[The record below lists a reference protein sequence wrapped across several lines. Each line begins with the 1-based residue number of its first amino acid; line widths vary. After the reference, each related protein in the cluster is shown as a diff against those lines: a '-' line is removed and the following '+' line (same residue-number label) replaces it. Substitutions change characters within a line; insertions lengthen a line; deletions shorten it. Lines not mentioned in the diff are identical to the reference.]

1 MKKKAHTG
9 EHRTI
14 AANLHLKRNTKGT
27 SNELSLSVLGG
38 LSAQKDEEDAS
49 QGGSGTSPSFTMPHV
64 FSGKSKRAPGA
75 SSKKQPITGAD
86 VAGIAL
92 SISDRRNRSTQ
103 ARDRALA
110 NPEAEIKRRKTARR
124 AWRAVG
130 LAFALAAFAG
140 ASAFA
145 VHVFTAAY
153 EDNQQH
159 KSLLSQGFS
168 ELTSADE
175 VVLAADELVVASF
188 NDLDESKIPDVLGK
202 IPDVDV
208 KLSAAKSFAESAKE
222 GVSGD
227 DEKAADQLAASAEAR
242 KTMLELAETILT
254 EEQAAKQASNLMA
267 SCWENVLSADALL
280 REAAELVT
288 DTNEENTRASQKKCE
303 QARELL
309 TQASSQ
315 FEQAQAL
322 YPADYGPFDDYI
334 AARQQS
340 IAYAIASDEAI
351 YVQDKA
357 TADSNNEKYN
367 ECDAAAAALA
377 AKLPKTTEAPI
388 VAALDESLG
397 DSRQQYMEIRSQA
410 AACDA
415 FLRDYL
421 GIGG

>member
-38 LSAQKDEEDAS
+38 LSVQKDEEDAS
-49 QGGSGTSPSFTMPHV
+49 QGASGASPSFTMPHV

-159 KSLLSQGFS
+159 KSLLSQPRF
-168 ELTSADE
+168 
-175 VVLAADELVVASF
+175 
-188 NDLDESKIPDVLGK
+188 
-202 IPDVDV
+202 
-208 KLSAAKSFAESAKE
+208 
-222 GVSGD
+222 
-227 DEKAADQLAASAEAR
+227 Q
-242 KTMLELAETILT
+242 
-254 EEQAAKQASNLMA
+254 
-267 SCWENVLSADALL
+267 
-280 REAAELVT
+280 
-288 DTNEENTRASQKKCE
+288 
-303 QARELL
+303 
-309 TQASSQ
+309 
-315 FEQAQAL
+315 
-322 YPADYGPFDDYI
+322 
-334 AARQQS
+334 
-340 IAYAIASDEAI
+340 
-351 YVQDKA
+351 
-357 TADSNNEKYN
+357 
-367 ECDAAAAALA
+367 
-377 AKLPKTTEAPI
+377 
-388 VAALDESLG
+388 
-397 DSRQQYMEIRSQA
+397 
-410 AACDA
+410 
-415 FLRDYL
+415 
-421 GIGG
+421 

>member
-49 QGGSGTSPSFTMPHV
+49 QGGSGASPSFTMPHV

-92 SISDRRNRSTQ
+92 SISDRRNRSAQ

-124 AWRAVG
+124 AWRVVG

-168 ELTSADE
+168 ELTSPPM
-175 VVLAADELVVASF
+175 
-188 NDLDESKIPDVLGK
+188 N
-202 IPDVDV
+202 
-208 KLSAAKSFAESAKE
+208 
-222 GVSGD
+222 
-227 DEKAADQLAASAEAR
+227 
-242 KTMLELAETILT
+242 
-254 EEQAAKQASNLMA
+254 
-267 SCWENVLSADALL
+267 WW
-280 REAAELVT
+280 
-288 DTNEENTRASQKKCE
+288 
-303 QARELL
+303 
-309 TQASSQ
+309 
-315 FEQAQAL
+315 
-322 YPADYGPFDDYI
+322 
-334 AARQQS
+334 
-340 IAYAIASDEAI
+340 
-351 YVQDKA
+351 
-357 TADSNNEKYN
+357 
-367 ECDAAAAALA
+367 
-377 AKLPKTTEAPI
+377 
-388 VAALDESLG
+388 
-397 DSRQQYMEIRSQA
+397 
-410 AACDA
+410 
-415 FLRDYL
+415 
-421 GIGG
+421 

>member
-49 QGGSGTSPSFTMPHV
+49 LGGSGTSPSFTMPHV

-92 SISDRRNRSTQ
+92 SISDRRNRSAQ

-175 VVLAADELVVASF
+175 E
-188 NDLDESKIPDVLGK
+188 IG
-202 IPDVDV
+202 
-208 KLSAAKSFAESAKE
+208 
-222 GVSGD
+222 
-227 DEKAADQLAASAEAR
+227 
-242 KTMLELAETILT
+242 
-254 EEQAAKQASNLMA
+254 
-267 SCWENVLSADALL
+267 
-280 REAAELVT
+280 
-288 DTNEENTRASQKKCE
+288 RAH
-303 QARELL
+303 
-309 TQASSQ
+309 
-315 FEQAQAL
+315 
-322 YPADYGPFDDYI
+322 
-334 AARQQS
+334 
-340 IAYAIASDEAI
+340 
-351 YVQDKA
+351 V
-357 TADSNNEKYN
+357 
-367 ECDAAAAALA
+367 
-377 AKLPKTTEAPI
+377 
-388 VAALDESLG
+388 
-397 DSRQQYMEIRSQA
+397 
-410 AACDA
+410 
-415 FLRDYL
+415 
-421 GIGG
+421 

>member
-49 QGGSGTSPSFTMPHV
+49 QGGSGASPSFTMPHV

-188 NDLDESKIPDVLGK
+188 DDLDESKIPDVIGK
-202 IPDVDV
+202 IPDVNV

-242 KTMLELAETILT
+242 KTMLELAEAILT

-288 DTNEENTRASQKKCE
+288 DTNEENTRTSQKKCE

-340 IAYAIASDEAI
+340 IAYAIASD
-351 YVQDKA
+351 
-357 TADSNNEKYN
+357 
-367 ECDAAAAALA
+367 
-377 AKLPKTTEAPI
+377 
-388 VAALDESLG
+388 
-397 DSRQQYMEIRSQA
+397 
-410 AACDA
+410 
-415 FLRDYL
+415 
-421 GIGG
+421 

>member
-38 LSAQKDEEDAS
+38 LSAQKDEEDVS
-49 QGGSGTSPSFTMPHV
+49 LGGSGASPSFTMPHV

-92 SISDRRNRSTQ
+92 SISDRRNRSAQ

-188 NDLDESKIPDVLGK
+188 NDLDESKIPDVIGK

-227 DEKAADQLAASAEAR
+227 DEKAADQLAASAE
-242 KTMLELAETILT
+242 LAETILT

-267 SCWENVLSADALL
+267 SCWENVLGADALL

-303 QARELL
+303 HARELL
-309 TQASSQ
+309 MQASSQ

-322 YPADYGPFDDYI
+322 YPADYGPFNDYI

-367 ECDAAAAALA
+367 ECDAAAAELA

-421 GIGG
+421 GISG

>member
-1 MKKKAHTG
+1 MHS
-9 EHRTI
+9 RTLKPKSN
-14 AANLHLKRNTKGT
+14 AAKLRAA
-27 SNELSLSVLGG
+27 LG
-38 LSAQKDEEDAS
+38 AQWVS
-49 QGGSGTSPSFTMPHV
+49 HS
-64 FSGKSKRAPGA
+64 R
-75 SSKKQPITGAD
+75 
-86 VAGIAL
+86 L
-92 SISDRRNRSTQ
+92 RRL
-103 ARDRALA
+103 RALRRSRCTCSRPRMKTINNTNRCSAKVSA
-110 NPEAEIKRRKTARR
+110 N
-124 AWRAVG
+124 
-130 LAFALAAFAG
+130 F
-140 ASAFA
+140 
-145 VHVFTAAY
+145 
-153 EDNQQH
+153 
-159 KSLLSQGFS
+159 
-168 ELTSADE
+168 TSADE
-175 VVLAADELVVASF
+175 VVLAADELVVDSF

-242 KTMLELAETILT
+242 KTMLELAEAILT

-303 QARELL
+303 QAREFL

-357 TADSNNEKYN
+357 TADSNNESTMNATLPLPNSQPSFPKPQKRPLWRRSTNRSVIRVSNIWKYAPRQPHAMRFFVIISAS
-367 ECDAAAAALA
+367 AADGVYFQTNM
-377 AKLPKTTEAPI
+377 PT
-388 VAALDESLG
+388 S
-397 DSRQQYMEIRSQA
+397 
-410 AACDA
+410 
-415 FLRDYL
+415 
-421 GIGG
+421 

>member
-1 MKKKAHTG
+1 MKKKIHTG

-49 QGGSGTSPSFTMPHV
+49 QGASGASPSFTMPHV

-92 SISDRRNRSTQ
+92 SISDRRNRSAQ

-188 NDLDESKIPDVLGK
+188 NDLDESKIPDVN
-202 IPDVDV
+202 V

-242 KTMLELAETILT
+242 KTMLELAEAILT

-388 VAALDESLG
+388 VAALDESLD

-421 GIGG
+421 GISG

>member
-1 MKKKAHTG
+1 M
-9 EHRTI
+9 
-14 AANLHLKRNTKGT
+14 
-27 SNELSLSVLGG
+27 
-38 LSAQKDEEDAS
+38 
-49 QGGSGTSPSFTMPHV
+49 
-64 FSGKSKRAPGA
+64 
-75 SSKKQPITGAD
+75 
-86 VAGIAL
+86 
-92 SISDRRNRSTQ
+92 
-103 ARDRALA
+103 
-110 NPEAEIKRRKTARR
+110 
-124 AWRAVG
+124 
-130 LAFALAAFAG
+130 
-140 ASAFA
+140 
-145 VHVFTAAY
+145 
-153 EDNQQH
+153 
-159 KSLLSQGFS
+159 
-168 ELTSADE
+168 
-175 VVLAADELVVASF
+175 LAADELVVASF

-254 EEQAAKQASNLMA
+254 EEQTAKQASSLMA
-267 SCWENVLSADALL
+267 SCWENVLGADALL

-357 TADSNNEKYN
+357 AADSNNEKYN

-388 VAALDESLG
+388 VAALDESLS

>member
-49 QGGSGTSPSFTMPHV
+49 QGGSGASPSFTMPHV
-64 FSGKSKRAPGA
+64 FSGKSKRAQGA

-92 SISDRRNRSTQ
+92 SISDRRNRSAQ

-124 AWRAVG
+124 AWRVVG

-208 KLSAAKSFAESAKE
+208 KLSAAKSFAESAK
-222 GVSGD
+222 
-227 DEKAADQLAASAEAR
+227 AR

-303 QARELL
+303 HARELL
-309 TQASSQ
+309 MQASSQ

-367 ECDAAAAALA
+367 ECDAAAAELA

-388 VAALDESLG
+388 VSVLDESLG

-421 GIGG
+421 GISG

>member
-1 MKKKAHTG
+1 M
-9 EHRTI
+9 
-14 AANLHLKRNTKGT
+14 
-27 SNELSLSVLGG
+27 
-38 LSAQKDEEDAS
+38 
-49 QGGSGTSPSFTMPHV
+49 
-64 FSGKSKRAPGA
+64 
-75 SSKKQPITGAD
+75 
-86 VAGIAL
+86 
-92 SISDRRNRSTQ
+92 
-103 ARDRALA
+103 
-110 NPEAEIKRRKTARR
+110 
-124 AWRAVG
+124 
-130 LAFALAAFAG
+130 
-140 ASAFA
+140 
-145 VHVFTAAY
+145 
-153 EDNQQH
+153 
-159 KSLLSQGFS
+159 
-168 ELTSADE
+168 
-175 VVLAADELVVASF
+175 
-188 NDLDESKIPDVLGK
+188 
-202 IPDVDV
+202 

-227 DEKAADQLAASAEAR
+227 DEKAADQLASSADAR
-242 KTMLELAETILT
+242 KTMLELAEAILT
-254 EEQAAKQASNLMA
+254 EEQAAKQASSLMA
-267 SCWENVLSADALL
+267 SCWENVLGADALL

-315 FEQAQAL
+315 FEEAQAL

-367 ECDAAAAALA
+367 ECDAAAAELA

-421 GIGG
+421 GIRG

>member
-1 MKKKAHTG
+1 MKKKVHTR

-49 QGGSGTSPSFTMPHV
+49 LGGSSASPSFTMPHV

-92 SISDRRNRSTQ
+92 SISDRRNRSDQ

-267 SCWENVLSADALL
+267 SCWETCSAP
-280 REAAELVT
+280 T
-288 DTNEENTRASQKKCE
+288 PF
-303 QARELL
+303 
-309 TQASSQ
+309 
-315 FEQAQAL
+315 FER
-322 YPADYGPFDDYI
+322 PP
-334 AARQQS
+334 
-340 IAYAIASDEAI
+340 
-351 YVQDKA
+351 
-357 TADSNNEKYN
+357 NW
-367 ECDAAAAALA
+367 
-377 AKLPKTTEAPI
+377 
-388 VAALDESLG
+388 
-397 DSRQQYMEIRSQA
+397 
-410 AACDA
+410 
-415 FLRDYL
+415 
-421 GIGG
+421 